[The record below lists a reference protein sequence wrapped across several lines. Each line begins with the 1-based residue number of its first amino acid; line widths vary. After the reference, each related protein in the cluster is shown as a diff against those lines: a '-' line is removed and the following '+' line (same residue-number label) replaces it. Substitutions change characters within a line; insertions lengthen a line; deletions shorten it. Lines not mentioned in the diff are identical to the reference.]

1 MQHVA
6 ELEDVPPGLIG
17 QRNPEF
23 VFMSA
28 QQDVF
33 CWAGE
38 TDSLGRIGVKEA
50 RLSVRMANNSRA
62 GSFIARILSRTEIFE
77 RARRVDAQP

>member
-1 MQHVA
+1 MQLVA

-38 TDSLGRIGVKEA
+38 IDSPGRTGVKEA
-50 RLSVRMANNSRA
+50 RLTASTDNNSRA
-62 GSFIARILSRTEIFE
+62 AGVIDGNLASASGF
-77 RARRVDAQP
+77 